1 MTVTTSSLV
10 SGVSSFREMARY
22 YLTRWGR
29 ELASAD
35 PVGTPRPFLG
45 DTGWLTPHRF
55 RRTSRRAPNLLLPMA
70 AAVFTGS
77 AVPTQKVRHV
87 NSVPDER
94 SVCLNGDTHSWS
106 TFTVDLTEGGGRAI
120 TKKSDVRVR
129 RVYEEAKD
137 DDGLRVLVDRIWPR
151 GVTKVKAALDEWCK
165 DVAPSTRLLKWYGH
179 DPAKFSEFTR
189 RYSVELKQVKRGR
202 ALEHLRQMADARR
215 LTLLTGTTD
224 PEISEAAVLAR
235 ILNQ

>member
-1 MTVTTSSLV
+1 MTVTTSSKVNGDSLV
-10 SGVSSFREMARY
+10 REMGSSY
-22 YLTRWGR
+22 PTLWGR
-29 ELASAD
+29 ESVSAD
-35 PVGTPRPFLG
+35 RVETLPPFRG

-55 RRTSRRAPNLLLPMA
+55 RRTSQRAPNQLLA
-70 AAVFTGS
+70 TAFTRS
-77 AVPTQKVRHV
+77 VVPAQKVRHV
-87 NSVPDER
+87 NSLPDEP
-94 SVCLNGDTHSWS
+94 SACLTGDTNSWS
-106 TFTVDLTEGGGRAI
+106 TFTVDLNEGGDRAM

-151 GVTKVKAALDEWCK
+151 GVTKAKAALDEWCK
-165 DVAPSTRLLKWYGH
+165 DVAPSTRLRKWYGH

-202 ALEHLRQMADARR
+202 ALEHLRQIADDRR
-215 LTLLTGTTD
+215 LTLLTGTKN

-235 ILNQ
+235 ILNR